1 MSAAA
6 IVNMG
11 NEVARMAYK
20 FKCIDC
26 GDISYSAAP
35 LELQKFPRCEKCG
48 GRILRVQP
56 PMRLGEILTTLGIVN
71 EQDLKKALEVQERMT
86 QHFVIGKL
94 LVKLNLVGRNELE
107 RALQIQREMM
117 SSSQIQ

>member
-1 MSAAA
+1 
-6 IVNMG
+6 
-11 NEVARMAYK
+11 MAYK

-26 GDISYSAAP
+26 GDTSYSAAP
-35 LELQKFPRCEKCG
+35 LELQKFARCEKCG

-56 PMRLGEILTTLGIVN
+56 PMKLGEILTALGIVN
-71 EQDLKKALEVQERMT
+71 EQDLKKTLEIQERMT
-86 QHFVIGKL
+86 EHFVIGKL
-94 LVKLNLVGRNELE
+94 LVKLNLIGKNELE